1 MHKECIVTQT
11 QPFNFWRNL
20 LHIASYD
27 TQKVLLQKRGII
39 SLVCFT
45 LVWLLILAY
54 PVKSAVELMS
64 IQGFKEFVYSFAH
77 ASNAAEL
84 LNWDTPEFA
93 VYWFFALYLFPMFS
107 LIITADQFS
116 SDRQRGTL
124 RFFLLRTNRSSLFF
138 GRFLA
143 QMIIQGL
150 LILISIIATI
160 GLIIFNQATSFSDV
174 FITASL
180 VWLALFINLLPYTAL
195 MSLLSLYANGARQAS
210 MLAVF
215 YWVVLTIVIGI
226 LSFYVPQ
233 ISLLELAKP
242 GVQIPTM
249 LNSSGI
255 SVLHQS
261 LIPIF
266 QTVVLLTLGC
276 LYMQRR
282 AL

>member
-1 MHKECIVTQT
+1 MTQS
-11 QPFNFWRNL
+11 QQFNFWRNL
-20 LHIASYD
+20 LHIATYD
-27 TQKVLLQKRGII
+27 TQKVLLQKRGIV
-39 SLVCFT
+39 SLICFT

-54 PVKSAVELMS
+54 PIKSAVDIMA
-64 IQGFKEFVYSFAH
+64 IDGFKEFIYSFAN
-77 ASNAAEL
+77 ASNAGEL
-84 LNWDTPEFA
+84 LNWQSPELA
-93 VYWFFALYLFPMFS
+93 IYWFFALYLFPMFS

-124 RFFLLRTNRSSLFF
+124 RFILLRTSRSSLYF

-150 LILISIIATI
+150 LILISLIATI
-160 GLIIFNQATSFSDV
+160 GLILYNQTSSLGDSIFT
-174 FITASL
+174 TSL

-226 LSFYVPQ
+226 LNFYIPG
-233 ISLLELAKP
+233 ISVLEMLKP
-242 GVQIPTM
+242 GIQIPLM

-255 SVLHQS
+255 EVLHQS
-261 LIPIF
+261 FIPIL
-266 QTVVLLTLGC
+266 QTLVLLAIGSF
-276 LYMQRR
+276 YMQRR